1 MMICFRS
8 EKNVLITLA
17 LALCQTAL
25 IYCKTIRIKNEP
37 VQTTNAPVRK
47 PPAPPKLKAGKADIS
62 TVKSDQVVKTP
73 SGQVLSSK
81 DVGTAEVP
89 LLTLNIDLTQCIGVG
104 KWLDPKAAGGQSP
117 ASISVVPRLEVSGAK
132 QQPQPWLVEL
142 TDSTS
147 AIHSNSWRMAPGS
160 YSIELVSF
168 DIESAGEE
176 SKLTKKFDF
185 TTTHELV
192 MNVVGAW
199 LPTKTCDLHWKT
211 AP

>member
-1 MMICFRS
+1 MMRCFRS
-8 EKNVLITLA
+8 ETHVLVTLA

-25 IYCKTIRIKNEP
+25 ISCKTIRIKNEP

-47 PPAPPKLKAGKADIS
+47 PPPPPKLKAGKADIS
-62 TVKSDQVVKTP
+62 TVKSDQAVQTS

-89 LLTLNIDLTQCIGVG
+89 QLTLNIDLTQCIGVG
-104 KWLDPKAAGGQSP
+104 KWLDPTAAGGQSP
-117 ASISVVPRLEVSGAK
+117 ASISVVPRLEVPGAK

-168 DIESAGEE
+168 DIESAAEE

-211 AP
+211 ET